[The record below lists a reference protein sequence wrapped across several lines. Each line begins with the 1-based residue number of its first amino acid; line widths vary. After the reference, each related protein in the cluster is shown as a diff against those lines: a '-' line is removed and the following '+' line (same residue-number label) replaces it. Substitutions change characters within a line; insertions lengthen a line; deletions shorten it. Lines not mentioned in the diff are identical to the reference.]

1 MKRALI
7 GLTVAAV
14 LLTALPLAAQT
25 GTWTAVAS
33 TGVVDESAFGIYAFG
48 TTDLGYLA
56 GSMSTSN
63 IVARY
68 NVTNTLG
75 GGVSDLP
82 PWTTLE
88 LGSINPATTS
98 SVTATL
104 FQVDPCTGAQVQLC
118 SVTSGVS
125 STGVCKTCQFTQV
138 INFTSKLY
146 YVQVTI
152 ARASTGLLPRALTLR
167 IH

>member
-1 MKRALI
+1 MKRALVV
-7 GLTVAAV
+7 LAVAAV

-75 GGVSDLP
+75 GGVSDMP
-82 PWTTLE
+82 PWTILE
-88 LGSINPATTS
+88 LGSIVPATTA

-104 FQVDPCTGAQVQLC
+104 FQVDPCTGAQVPLC
-118 SVTSGVS
+118 TVTGAI
-125 STGVCKTCQFTQV
+125 STTGTCRTCQFSPV

-152 ARASTGLLPRALTLR
+152 GRASTGVLPRALTLR

>member
-1 MKRALI
+1 MKRALV
-7 GLTVAAV
+7 GLAVAAV

-33 TGVVDESAFGIYAFG
+33 TGVVDESAVGIYAFG

-56 GSMSTSN
+56 GSPSVAP

-75 GGVSDLP
+75 GGVSDMP
-82 PWTTLE
+82 PWTILE
-88 LGSINPATTS
+88 LGSINPSVSS

-104 FQVDPCTGAQVQLC
+104 FQVDPCTGAQVPLC
-118 SVTSGVS
+118 TVTSGLS
-125 STGVCKTCQFTQV
+125 TTGVCKTCQFAPN
-138 INFTSKLY
+138 INFASKLY

-152 ARASTGLLPRALTLR
+152 ARSSAGLQPRALTLR

>member
-1 MKRALI
+1 MKRALV
-7 GLTVAAV
+7 GLAVVAV

-33 TGVVDESAFGIYAFG
+33 TGVVDESAFGIFAFG
-48 TTDLGYLA
+48 TTDLGYLS
-56 GSMSTSN
+56 GSTSLN
-63 IVARY
+63 SIVARY
-68 NVTNTLG
+68 NVTNTYG

-88 LGSINPATTS
+88 LGSINPSTAS

-104 FQVDPCTGAQVQLC
+104 FQVDPCTGTQVQLC

-125 STGVCKTCQFTQV
+125 TTGVCRTCQFTTG
-138 INFTSKLY
+138 INFASKLY
-146 YVQVTI
+146 YVQVVI
-152 ARASTGLLPRALTLR
+152 ARSSAGLQPRALTLR
-167 IH
+167 IR